1 MATMTISIP
10 EDLKKRIDGLPEI
23 NWTEVVR
30 NGFVR
35 KLKMLKEVEKLSK

>member
-10 EDLKKRIDGLPEI
+10 EDLKKRVDEFPEV

-35 KLKMLKEVEKLSK
+35 KLKMLKELEKSK